1 MSFVL
6 YAQGTCPVP
15 RGASDSPVG
24 GLLNTD
30 IDVAGMKRTCRSE
43 RVPQGV
49 SSVQGEGREALP
61 AHVSTCA
68 TASPSPANEEAKLT
82 MYAAPQSAAQKSLCC
97 PQYGY
102 TCQCGIITHARAGA
116 QLAQ

>member
-15 RGASDSPVG
+15 RGAIDSPVG

-61 AHVSTCA
+61 AHISACA

-82 MYAAPQSAAQKSLCC
+82 MYAAPQLAAQKSLCC

-102 TCQCGIITHARAGA
+102 TCQCGIVTHARAGA